1 MLFQKARERKKNKNS
16 AHKELWKC
24 WLYWTRTLQNHML
37 ILAIVQWEEVQ
48 LKTMDFIEERWGESF
63 TLGLQKVQFG
73 GLTEN
78 KQ

>member
-1 MLFQKARERKKNKNS
+1 
-16 AHKELWKC
+16 
-24 WLYWTRTLQNHML
+24 ML

-48 LKTMDFIEERWGESF
+48 LKTMDSIEERWGESF